1 MTFFT
6 REVKPYSL
14 VEPHIHGLSQA
25 LFNIRHPQQF
35 SFNYVRDQ
43 EWGGGGASV
52 KELKSNGGGEGF
64 FFKKTYFQRTVKA

>member
-43 EWGGGGASV
+43 EWGGGGG
-52 KELKSNGGGEGF
+52 KCQGIEIKWRGRRF